1 MSSKVFSSL
10 RVWEY
15 RDTAVPST
23 ALTTIPEQTAARAAP
38 GFTEAQVCARIE
50 AALAEAEVRWANDSA
65 EGESR
70 RKAQLRSA
78 LDEFAEQRARYFRNA
93 ESEVVHLALA
103 IAKKIL
109 GREARQD
116 PDLLAALVR
125 IALDRMGAAPAVR
138 LRLPAS
144 DMAQWQKCAEFAE
157 TRYACEQIV
166 DPSLKA
172 GECVVE
178 TNLGRANFGFEAQLK
193 EIEQGMLAL
202 VELRPGDRAEDSV
215 EGRAEERVED
225 PITDRI
231 KPELA
236 APTGLLP
243 ARSSIQ
249 APAKAA

>member
-1 MSSKVFSSL
+1 MSSNLVSSL

-15 RDTAVPST
+15 RDTAAPLAT
-23 ALTTIPEQTAARAAP
+23 LTTATEQIASRAAP

-65 EGESR
+65 ESESR
-70 RKAQLRSA
+70 RKAQLQMA
-78 LDEFAEQRARYFRNA
+78 LDGFAEQRARYFRNA

-138 LRLPAS
+138 LRVPAS
-144 DMAQWQKCAEFAE
+144 DLPQWGATEAFAE
-157 TRYACEQIV
+157 TRYTCEQVV

-202 VELRPGDRAEDSV
+202 VELRPGDRAEDRA
-215 EGRAEERVED
+215 EDPAEERT
-225 PITDRI
+225 TDRTE
-231 KPELA
+231 PELA
-236 APTGLLP
+236 ASAGLLP